1 MNHLPPSSPQQ
12 REHEEPHEHNGALP
26 GYVAGLVIALMLFG
40 IVYLWR
46 TTISAP
52 PEWGD
57 GRTAEELQGPSG
69 DSAGSVDGSAIFSAR
84 CAACHQATG
93 AGLPGVFPP
102 LAGSEWVQGDSQT
115 LAAAV
120 LHGINGQL
128 TVKGQVYA
136 GVMPGFAAQLSDAE
150 LSAVLTHIRKS
161 WGNHAAPISID
172 LVARV
177 RKATTTRA
185 ESYRG
190 DAELHQLKLA
200 P

>member
-52 PEWGD
+52 PQWGD

-69 DSAGSVDGSAIFSAR
+69 GSAGSVDGSAIFSAR

>member
-46 TTISAP
+46 TTITAP
-52 PEWGD
+52 PQWGD

-161 WGNHAAPISID
+161 WGNHAAPVSVD

-177 RKATTTRA
+177 RKATATRT

-190 DAELHQLKLA
+190 DAELHQLKLV